1 MQGHRLSVVPGN
13 RPAVAAAVQ
22 RSFDAPPILGEGDA
36 AREMR
41 ALIDALARHEC
52 TVLIQGESGSGKEL
66 AARQV
71 HAQSRRAGGPFVPVD
86 CTTLTGTLFE
96 SQLFGHVRGAF
107 TGAQTSTLGFFRAAD
122 GGTLFLDEIGELEL
136 PVQAKLLRC
145 IQERAVVPLGQTV
158 AVRADVRVITA
169 THRDL
174 REMVAR
180 GTFREDLFYRL
191 NVACLHVPPLRQ
203 RREDIPQ
210 LVRGAV
216 EDFCRL
222 YGRARAGVSA
232 AAMELL
238 CAHDWPGNVRELLN
252 AIEHALVFC
261 RADVLAP
268 ADLPA
273 EVRGEG
279 GSTAVRRAAGIVPLR
294 DAERELIRRTLRHT
308 NGNQSRAA
316 ALLDVERHRLR
327 RRIVRYGL
335 EDLIRVRRD

>member
-1 MQGHRLSVVPGN
+1 VQGHRLSVVSAN
-13 RPAVAAAVQ
+13 SPASVHAGTV
-22 RSFDAPPILGEGDA
+22 APPILGEGEA
-36 AREMR
+36 ARKMR
-41 ALIDALARHEC
+41 ALIEAVARHEC

-71 HAQSRRAGGPFVPVD
+71 HALSRRARRPFVPVD
-86 CTTLTGTLFE
+86 CTTLGGTLFE

-107 TGAQTSTLGFFRAAD
+107 TGAQSSTLGFFRAAD
-122 GGTLFLDEIGELEL
+122 GGTLFLDEIGELDP

-145 IQERAVVPLGQTV
+145 IQERAVVPVGQT
-158 AVRADVRVITA
+158 APVRADVRVIAA

-174 REMVAR
+174 RGMVRR

-191 NVACLHVPPLRQ
+191 NVAGLLVPPLRQ

-216 EDFCRL
+216 DEFCRL
-222 YGRARAGVSA
+222 YGREPVRVSA
-232 AAMELL
+232 AAMAVLR
-238 CAHDWPGNVRELLN
+238 AHDWPGNVRELMN
-252 AIEHALVFC
+252 AVEHALVFC
-261 RADVLAP
+261 RGEVLEP

-273 EVRGEG
+273 EVCGAA
-279 GSTAVRRAAGIVPLR
+279 GSSPRLVADGIVPLR
-294 DAERELIRRTLRHT
+294 EAERELIRRTLQHT

-335 EDLIRVRRD
+335 EDMLRPNTH